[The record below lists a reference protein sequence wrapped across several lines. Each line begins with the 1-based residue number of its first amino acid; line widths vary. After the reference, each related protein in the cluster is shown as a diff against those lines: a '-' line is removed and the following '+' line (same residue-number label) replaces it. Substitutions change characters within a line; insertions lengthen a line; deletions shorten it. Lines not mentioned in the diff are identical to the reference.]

1 MHSGYELVCRK
12 ELRPVLAREA
22 VAMDALFPD
31 DQGSGTLVSRGRL
44 NPLARGLVSSFV
56 NSPAVRFARLLDLT
70 LAKVC
75 VPLVE
80 SAK

>member
-31 DQGSGTLVSRGRL
+31 DRDR
-44 NPLARGLVSSFV
+44 ARW
-56 NSPAVRFARLLDLT
+56 
-70 LAKVC
+70 
-75 VPLVE
+75 
-80 SAK
+80 